1 MPSAAF
7 EKAWEDVKKIRAKPT
22 DQEKLSLYGY
32 GVIARGDKKFEE
44 AKKPGMFD
52 FEGKAKYG
60 KWEQLVNEGVTQK
73 DAEQKYVD
81 LVEEL
86 KKNYGF
92 DE

>member
-1 MPSAAF
+1 
-7 EKAWEDVKKIRAKPT
+7 
-22 DQEKLSLYGY
+22 
-32 GVIARGDKKFEE
+32 
-44 AKKPGMFD
+44 
-52 FEGKAKYG
+52 
-60 KWEQLVNEGVTQK
+60 LVNEGVTQK